1 MEAVGERDQAIHWT
15 IFLNKQQSAIDKV
28 SKHIKQPEVAVI
40 EVVEE
45 EIIYQLQGESNKNI
59 FYWTELNIEVE
70 VVVQRWACYQI
81 V

>member
-1 MEAVGERDQAIHWT
+1 
-15 IFLNKQQSAIDKV
+15 
-28 SKHIKQPEVAVI
+28 
-40 EVVEE
+40 
-45 EIIYQLQGESNKNI
+45 LQDESNKNI